1 MADGDVFDLGG
12 RRLEVIHTPGHSPGS
27 ICLLDKENRLLF
39 TGDTVNVSMALT
51 GHDFHEYNASLRRLW
66 ARESEFDS
74 ICIGHELP
82 AMREKQAIAR
92 YISMTDRLMSG
103 EAAAVCAPDAIRVG
117 KVFRENGLEIWCD
130 CEA

>member
-1 MADGDVFDLGG
+1 
-12 RRLEVIHTPGHSPGS
+12 
-27 ICLLDKENRLLF
+27 
-39 TGDTVNVSMALT
+39 
-51 GHDFHEYNASLRRLW
+51 
-66 ARESEFDS
+66 
-74 ICIGHELP
+74 
-82 AMREKQAIAR
+82 MREKQAIAR

>member
-1 MADGDVFDLGG
+1 MCIRD
-12 RRLEVIHTPGHSPGS
+12 R
-27 ICLLDKENRLLF
+27 
-39 TGDTVNVSMALT
+39 
-51 GHDFHEYNASLRRLW
+51 YNASLRRLW